1 MSTNGLCADT
11 AAQPLMRVQPGRFRD
26 ILFFVRHI
34 VLGARAR
41 HFSEAFLHP
50 AEQLLMVKTCCAAIL
65 RNLALLPRR
74 ISGRRFLVAR
84 LAGRTVGAALIETAP
99 ERHKPG
105 EYLVVLSYLV
115 VAPEARRQGAAS
127 ALVQRMISDAPA
139 PGRILC
145 ACAPASRGMMKL
157 LSGLRFQPGNRA
169 AELPG
174 MIAPRLFQYRKTA
187 APPPAP
193 QA

>member
-1 MSTNGLCADT
+1 
-11 AAQPLMRVQPGRFRD
+11 MRVQPGRFRD

-41 HFSEAFLHP
+41 HFSEAFLQP
-50 AEQLLMVKTCCAAIL
+50 AEQLLMVKICCAAIL

-84 LAGRTVGAALIETAP
+84 IGGRTVGAALIETSL
-99 ERHKPG
+99 ERRKPG

-115 VAPEARRQGAAS
+115 VAPEARRRGAAS

-174 MIAPRLFQYRKTA
+174 MIAPRLFQYRKTPA
-187 APPPAP
+187 TPPPAP